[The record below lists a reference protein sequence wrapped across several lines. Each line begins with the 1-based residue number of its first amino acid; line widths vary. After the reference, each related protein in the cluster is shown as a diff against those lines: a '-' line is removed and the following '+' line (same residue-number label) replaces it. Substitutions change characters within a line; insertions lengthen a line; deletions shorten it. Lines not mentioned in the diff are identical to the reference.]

1 VREKIESIQIKTARN
16 RYWSDTSFSPP
27 FTDSIVLFL
36 SFWDTGTIP
45 IYLMTYRS
53 NRTSDTAPLSFHVRS
68 PLTQKP
74 ISMVFGQ
81 PCTLSTV
88 RLGDN
93 DNLFYVWE
101 FGIDIVKSV
110 ISNTNSNPYPDLQ
123 HVELG
128 KTCAGSLY
136 VMDLSRNFRSPS
148 TMFTYL
154 FRAPPPPS
162 IICINKGLS
171 DHTIITGDSTF
182 VFKFKI
188 IDSSFQGLASVNVS
202 GKQPQML
209 KDTTYFENIDTMVQ
223 YSLKSPKKEIITA
236 TNKLS
241 QTTVDT
247 FFVYFDASGPHSND
261 IITFK
266 LITPNSSISKTG
278 RNIFDYS
285 INISNFS
292 QAYAL
297 ARSIVTSSMGTSDTL
312 STFTLSDVDV
322 DTICHWIVPLD
333 TGFNTI
339 TTDVRMQLS
348 GFFAD
353 TTIVIERTTN
363 SMDTTSPEIVAMY
376 VNDVEYPLTWDSTKV
391 LSVDSPNVIVK
402 VYARDNESGIDSV
415 TILDTSSISPPTT
428 MRPNGNSEWVSAPIA
443 FGVAGSIIKLRIT
456 VKSKAQTKNNTVTRT
471 IKVSNVSAGSK
482 APIITTQPKSQKIMA
497 GQDVTFSIAATGTE
511 PLQYQWYK
519 DGGVIPGAIS
529 ESFSLR
535 SVQASDSGTY
545 AVVVSNGTLPNA
557 TSIGALLTVS
567 ALPVGPSIMAQ
578 PKSDTVTAGQ
588 NATFSVTAMGTVPL
602 SYQWYKNGTAISGA
616 TSSSYTLTNVQAADA
631 GPYTVTVSNGTLPN
645 AASNGA
651 MLTVNPA
658 PVAPSITS
666 QPKSDTVTVGQNV
679 TFSVTAKGTVPLSYQ
694 WSKNGNSI
702 SGAKSSSYALTNVQS
717 GDAGWYTVTVSNGVP
732 PNATSSGAG
741 LTVSPKP
748 VAPGITAQPKSQTIT
763 VGQSVTFSVTA
774 TGTAPLWYQ
783 WSKNGSSISGAK
795 SSSYTLTNVQSGD
808 AGWYTVK
815 VSNGVSPDAT
825 SNGAELTVNSKSV
838 APSITT
844 QPKSQTVSVGQDV
857 KFSVSA
863 TGTSPFWYQWGKNG
877 KAISGATSSSY
888 SLSNVQA
895 DDAATYNVKVSNGV
909 SPDATSNNAVLTVNP
924 H

>member
-1 VREKIESIQIKTARN
+1 MLTVT
-16 RYWSDTSFSPP
+16 P
-27 FTDSIVLFL
+27 
-36 SFWDTGTIP
+36 
-45 IYLMTYRS
+45 
-53 NRTSDTAPLSFHVRS
+53 APV
-68 PLTQKP
+68 
-74 ISMVFGQ
+74 
-81 PCTLSTV
+81 
-88 RLGDN
+88 
-93 DNLFYVWE
+93 
-101 FGIDIVKSV
+101 
-110 ISNTNSNPYPDLQ
+110 
-123 HVELG
+123 
-128 KTCAGSLY
+128 A
-136 VMDLSRNFRSPS
+136 
-148 TMFTYL
+148 
-154 FRAPPPPS
+154 PS
-162 IICINKGLS
+162 I
-171 DHTIITGDSTF
+171 
-182 VFKFKI
+182 
-188 IDSSFQGLASVNVS
+188 
-202 GKQPQML
+202 
-209 KDTTYFENIDTMVQ
+209 
-223 YSLKSPKKEIITA
+223 
-236 TNKLS
+236 
-241 QTTVDT
+241 
-247 FFVYFDASGPHSND
+247 
-261 IITFK
+261 
-266 LITPNSSISKTG
+266 
-278 RNIFDYS
+278 
-285 INISNFS
+285 
-292 QAYAL
+292 
-297 ARSIVTSSMGTSDTL
+297 TS
-312 STFTLSDVDV
+312 
-322 DTICHWIVPLD
+322 
-333 TGFNTI
+333 
-339 TTDVRMQLS
+339 
-348 GFFAD
+348 
-353 TTIVIERTTN
+353 
-363 SMDTTSPEIVAMY
+363 
-376 VNDVEYPLTWDSTKV
+376 
-391 LSVDSPNVIVK
+391 
-402 VYARDNESGIDSV
+402 
-415 TILDTSSISPPTT
+415 
-428 MRPNGNSEWVSAPIA
+428 
-443 FGVAGSIIKLRIT
+443 
-456 VKSKAQTKNNTVTRT
+456 
-471 IKVSNVSAGSK
+471 
-482 APIITTQPKSQKIMA
+482 
-497 GQDVTFSIAATGTE
+497 
-511 PLQYQWYK
+511 
-519 DGGVIPGAIS
+519 
-529 ESFSLR
+529 
-535 SVQASDSGTY
+535 
-545 AVVVSNGTLPNA
+545 
-557 TSIGALLTVS
+557 
-567 ALPVGPSIMAQ
+567 Q

-588 NATFSVTAMGTVPL
+588 NATFSVTATGTSPL